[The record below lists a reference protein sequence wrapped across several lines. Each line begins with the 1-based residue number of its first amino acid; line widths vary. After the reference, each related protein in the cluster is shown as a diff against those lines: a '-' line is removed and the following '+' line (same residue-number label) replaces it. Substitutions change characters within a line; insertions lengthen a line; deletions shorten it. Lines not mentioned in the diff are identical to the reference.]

1 MMHALTTKAVDMVL
15 ATLLLVGSVTG
26 AQLGTKFA
34 QRVKPEYLRLG
45 LAALVLL
52 VAFRM
57 ALGLGWQP
65 DEIYTLVPL

>member
-1 MMHALTTKAVDMVL
+1 
-15 ATLLLVGSVTG
+15 
-26 AQLGTKFA
+26 
-34 QRVKPEYLRLG
+34 VKPEYLRLG
-45 LAALVLL
+45 LAGLVLL